1 MNDRS
6 EEISAVAPTKAAA
19 RAAAASLARRRK
31 ARFEPF
37 SLAEYLAS
45 LQAPSRIV
53 LCPAGRSVGSD
64 IEFLAEASRRA
75 LWPAPDEILSEAI
88 EGFRG
93 ARSPHSSA
101 RPGSAVPAAV
111 ARGRREALLLEGM
124 VSSARARKLAE
135 IGPRAWIVETPRH
148 VRIESALFD
157 RLEALGI
164 RWLALEPVT
173 VAAVLAPPALARARS
188 RWRRLLPRGT
198 RVWIRGT
205 SRRSECS

>member
-1 MNDRS
+1 MNDRP
-6 EEISAVAPTKAAA
+6 EEIAAVAQTKAAA
-19 RAAAASLARRRK
+19 ARAVAASLSRRRK
-31 ARFEPF
+31 AKFEPF

-53 LCPAGRSVGSD
+53 LCPAGRSVGQD

-75 LWPAPDEILSEAI
+75 LWPAPDEILAEAI

-93 ARSPHSSA
+93 SHSPHA
-101 RPGSAVPAAV
+101 AALPRSAVPAA
-111 ARGRREALLLEGM
+111 AKRGRREALLLEGM

-135 IGPRAWIVETPRH
+135 TGARSWIVETPRH
-148 VRIESALFD
+148 VRIESALYD

-173 VAAVLAPPALARARS
+173 VEAVLARPALARAHA
-188 RWRRLLPRGT
+188 RWKRLLPP
-198 RVWIRGT
+198 GT
-205 SRRSECS
+205 SLWIPGPVRRS